1 MKTKITIIVMLFVTA
16 MSFAQKKWEPYHQF
30 SLDAGYTF
38 SSLKE
43 NQNPSRPLFAG
54 NGVNFGIGHRW
65 GDTWGITS
73 RIGFS
78 TGSLDDDGVES
89 IIRKRKKPPMLIPY
103 PDPPGSISWSQISVM
118 TGPSIR
124 LGKKHQFEFN
134 AMAGI
139 GINPSP
145 NSIRIDA
152 YEQDLFLETVYE
164 AKDKSVVG
172 MWQVNASYKLALLSK
187 KGKWLRMIG
196 GYGSNGATIGLSV
209 NIADQDCR
217 DIACYRCQG
226 AGCTGDMPTPPKA
239 N

>member
-1 MKTKITIIVMLFVTA
+1 

-43 NQNPSRPLFAG
+43 NQNPSRLLFAG

-65 GDTWGITS
+65 GDTWGIAS

-78 TGSLDDDGVES
+78 TGSLDDDGVAS
-89 IIRKRKKPPMLIPY
+89 ITARRKRPPFYIPI

-145 NSIRIDA
+145 NYVRVDA

-172 MWQVNASYKLALLSK
+172 MWQVNAKANVIKLTKNSSLGISA
-187 KGKWLRMIG
+187 
-196 GYGSNGATIGLSV
+196 GYGSNGLSV
-209 NIADQDCR
+209 GVSYDYVGHVTLLR
-217 DIACYRCQG
+217 
-226 AGCTGDMPTPPKA
+226 
-239 N
+239 

>member
-1 MKTKITIIVMLFVTA
+1 MLLITT

-30 SLDAGYTF
+30 SVDAGYTF

-54 NGVNFGIGHRW
+54 DGVNFGVSHRF
-65 GDTWGITS
+65 GDTWGVAS
-73 RIGFS
+73 RVGFT
-78 TGSLDDDGVES
+78 TGSLDNDGINNVTA
-89 IIRKRKKPPMLIPY
+89 RLRRPPNYINPKDALNY
-103 PDPPGSISWSQISVM
+103 SQISIM

-145 NSIRIDA
+145 NNVRIDA
-152 YEQDLFLETVYE
+152 YDEDVFLNTVYE

-187 KGKWLRMIG
+187 TGKWLRIMG
-196 GYGSNGATIGLSV
+196 GYGSNGATIGLGV

-217 DIACYRCQG
+217 GALCFRCRG
-226 AGCTGDMPTPPKA
+226 AGC
-239 N
+239 NEY

>member
-1 MKTKITIIVMLFVTA
+1 MLFVTT

-65 GDTWGITS
+65 GDTWGIAS

-78 TGSLDDDGVES
+78 TGSLDDDGVAS
-89 IIRKRKKPPMLIPY
+89 ITARRKRPPYYIPI

-145 NSIRIDA
+145 NYIRVDA

-172 MWQVNASYKLALLSK
+172 MWQVNAKSNVIKLTKNSFLGISA
-187 KGKWLRMIG
+187 
-196 GYGSNGATIGLSV
+196 GYGSNGLSV
-209 NIADQDCR
+209 GVSYDYVGHVTLLR
-217 DIACYRCQG
+217 
-226 AGCTGDMPTPPKA
+226 
-239 N
+239 

>member
-1 MKTKITIIVMLFVTA
+1 MKTKITIIVMLFATA

-38 SSLKE
+38 SSLKG
-43 NQNPSRPLFAG
+43 NSNPNRILFAG
-54 NGVNFGIGHRW
+54 DGVNFGVGHRW
-65 GDTWGITS
+65 GDTWGIAS

-78 TGSLDDDGVES
+78 TGKLDENG
-89 IIRKRKKPPMLIPY
+89 ITGRRKTPPRYIPI
-103 PDPPGSISWSQISVM
+103 PDPPGSVSWSQISVM

-145 NSIRIDA
+145 NYIRVDA

-172 MWQVNASYKLALLSK
+172 IWQVNASYKLALLSK
-187 KGKWLRMIG
+187 KGIWLNVIG
-196 GYGSNGATIGLSV
+196 GYGGNGMTIGAS
-209 NIADQDCR
+209 ADFSFKNLL
-217 DIACYRCQG
+217 G
-226 AGCTGDMPTPPKA
+226 SK
-239 N
+239 

>member
-1 MKTKITIIVMLFVTA
+1 MLLVTV

-43 NQNPSRPLFAG
+43 NQNPNQTLFAG

-65 GDTWGITS
+65 GDTWGIAS
-73 RIGFS
+73 RVGFS
-78 TGSLDDDGVES
+78 TGSLDDDGVAS
-89 IIRKRKKPPMLIPY
+89 ITARRKRPPFYIPV

-145 NSIRIDA
+145 NYIRVDA

-187 KGKWLRMIG
+187 TGKWLRIIG
-196 GYGSNGATIGLSV
+196 GYGSNGASIGLAV

-217 DIACYRCQG
+217 GMLCFRCRG
-226 AGCTGDMPTPPKA
+226 AGC
-239 N
+239 NEY

>member
-1 MKTKITIIVMLFVTA
+1 MLLQALSGTRKAIKSRENQKQSIMKTKIKIIALLFVTA

-38 SSLKE
+38 SSLKG
-43 NQNPSRPLFAG
+43 NSNPNRILFAG
-54 NGVNFGIGHRW
+54 DGVNFGVGHRW
-65 GDTWGITS
+65 GDTWGIAS

-78 TGSLDDDGVES
+78 TGKLDENG
-89 IIRKRKKPPMLIPY
+89 IIRRRKTPPRYIPI

-145 NSIRIDA
+145 NYIRVDA
-152 YEQDLFLETVYE
+152 YEQDVFLETVYE
-164 AKDKSVVG
+164 GKDKSIVG
-172 MWQVNASYKLALLSK
+172 MWQVNAKSNVIKLTKNSFLGISA
-187 KGKWLRMIG
+187 
-196 GYGSNGATIGLSV
+196 GYGSNGLSV
-209 NIADQDCR
+209 GVTYDYVGHVTLLR
-217 DIACYRCQG
+217 
-226 AGCTGDMPTPPKA
+226 
-239 N
+239 

>member
-1 MKTKITIIVMLFVTA
+1 MLFVTA

-54 NGVNFGIGHRW
+54 DGVNFGVGHRF
-65 GDTWGITS
+65 GDTWGIAS

-78 TGSLDDDGVES
+78 TGSLDDDGVEN
-89 IIRKRKKPPMLIPY
+89 ITARLKKPPFYIPI
-103 PDPPGSISWSQISVM
+103 PDPPGSLSWSQISVM

-139 GINPSP
+139 GINPST
-145 NSIRIDA
+145 NYVRVDA
-152 YEQDLFLETVYE
+152 YEQNLFLETVYE

-172 MWQVNASYKLALLSK
+172 MWQVNAKSNVIKLTKNSFLGISA
-187 KGKWLRMIG
+187 
-196 GYGSNGATIGLSV
+196 GYGSNGLSV
-209 NIADQDCR
+209 GVSYDYVGHVTLLR
-217 DIACYRCQG
+217 
-226 AGCTGDMPTPPKA
+226 
-239 N
+239 

>member
-43 NQNPSRPLFAG
+43 NQNPSQLLFAG

-65 GDTWGITS
+65 GDTWGIAS

-78 TGSLDDDGVES
+78 TGSLDDDGVAS
-89 IIRKRKKPPMLIPY
+89 ITARRKRPPYYIPI

-145 NSIRIDA
+145 NYIRVDA
-152 YEQDLFLETVYE
+152 YEQNLFLETVYE

-172 MWQVNASYKLALLSK
+172 MWQVNAKSNLIKLTKNSFLGISA
-187 KGKWLRMIG
+187 
-196 GYGSNGATIGLSV
+196 GYGSNGLSV
-209 NIADQDCR
+209 GVTYDYVGHVTLLR
-217 DIACYRCQG
+217 
-226 AGCTGDMPTPPKA
+226 
-239 N
+239 

>member
-1 MKTKITIIVMLFVTA
+1 MLFVTA

-43 NQNPSRPLFAG
+43 NQNPSRLLFAG

-65 GDTWGITS
+65 GDTWGIAS

-78 TGSLDDDGVES
+78 TGSLDDDGVAS
-89 IIRKRKKPPMLIPY
+89 ITRKRKTPPRYIPI

-145 NSIRIDA
+145 NYIRVDA

-187 KGKWLRMIG
+187 TGKWLRIIG
-196 GYGSNGATIGLSV
+196 GYGSNGATIGLAI
-209 NIADQDCR
+209 NIADQDCHG
-217 DIACYRCQG
+217 APCYRCQG

>member
-1 MKTKITIIVMLFVTA
+1 MKTKITIVVMLLVTV

-43 NQNPSRPLFAG
+43 NQNPNQTLFAG

-65 GDTWGITS
+65 GDTWGIAS
-73 RIGFS
+73 RVGFS
-78 TGSLDDDGVES
+78 TGSLDDDGVAS
-89 IIRKRKKPPMLIPY
+89 ITARRKRPPFYIPV

-145 NSIRIDA
+145 NYIRVDA

-187 KGKWLRMIG
+187 TGKWLRIIG
-196 GYGSNGATIGLSV
+196 GYGSNGASIGLAV

-217 DIACYRCQG
+217 GMLCFRCRG
-226 AGCTGDMPTPPKA
+226 AGC
-239 N
+239 NEY

>member
-1 MKTKITIIVMLFVTA
+1 MLFVTA

-65 GDTWGITS
+65 GDTWGIAS

-78 TGSLDDDGVES
+78 TGSLDDDGVAS
-89 IIRKRKKPPMLIPY
+89 ITARRKRPPYYIPI

-145 NSIRIDA
+145 NYIRVDA

-172 MWQVNASYKLALLSK
+172 MWQVNASVRAFAVPKLGSLYLTA
-187 KGKWLRMIG
+187 
-196 GYGSNGATIGLSV
+196 GYGTNGGMLG
-209 NIADQDCR
+209 IAAQVCWGAPCCR
-217 DIACYRCQG
+217 CPG
-226 AGCTGDMPTPPKA
+226 AGCNSCEPVKTEPVKK
-239 N
+239 

>member
-1 MKTKITIIVMLFVTA
+1 MLFVTA

-65 GDTWGITS
+65 GDTWGIAS

-78 TGSLDDDGVES
+78 TGSLDDDGVAS
-89 IIRKRKKPPMLIPY
+89 ITARRKRPPYYIPI

-145 NSIRIDA
+145 NYIRVDA

-187 KGKWLRMIG
+187 TGKWLRIIG
-196 GYGSNGATIGLSV
+196 GYGSNGATIGLAV

-226 AGCTGDMPTPPKA
+226 VGCTGDMPTPPKA

>member
-1 MKTKITIIVMLFVTA
+1 MIVMLFVTA

-30 SLDAGYTF
+30 SMDAGYTL

-54 NGVNFGIGHRW
+54 NGVNFGVGHRW
-65 GDTWGITS
+65 GDTWGIAS

-78 TGSLDDDGVES
+78 TGYLDDDGVAN
-89 IIRKRKKPPMLIPY
+89 ITARRKRPPFYIPI

-145 NSIRIDA
+145 NYVRVDA

-172 MWQVNASYKLALLSK
+172 MWQVNAKSNVIKLTKNSFLGISA
-187 KGKWLRMIG
+187 
-196 GYGSNGATIGLSV
+196 GYGSNGLSIGVSYDYVGHVTLL
-209 NIADQDCR
+209 R
-217 DIACYRCQG
+217 
-226 AGCTGDMPTPPKA
+226 
-239 N
+239 

>member
-1 MKTKITIIVMLFVTA
+1 MLLVTA

-65 GDTWGITS
+65 GDTWGIAS

-78 TGSLDDDGVES
+78 TGSLDDDGVAS
-89 IIRKRKKPPMLIPY
+89 ITARRKRPPYYIPI

-145 NSIRIDA
+145 NYIRVDA

-172 MWQVNASYKLALLSK
+172 MWQVNAKSNVIKLTKNSFLGISA
-187 KGKWLRMIG
+187 
-196 GYGSNGATIGLSV
+196 GYGSNGLSV
-209 NIADQDCR
+209 GVSYDYVGHVTLLR
-217 DIACYRCQG
+217 
-226 AGCTGDMPTPPKA
+226 
-239 N
+239 

>member
-1 MKTKITIIVMLFVTA
+1 MLFVTA
-16 MSFAQKKWEPYHQF
+16 MSFAQKKREPYHQF

-43 NQNPSRPLFAG
+43 NQNPNQLLFAG
-54 NGVNFGIGHRW
+54 DGVNFGVGHRW
-65 GDTWGITS
+65 GDTWGIAS

-78 TGSLDDDGVES
+78 TGSLDDDGVAS
-89 IIRKRKKPPMLIPY
+89 ITARRKRPPFYIPV

-145 NSIRIDA
+145 NYIRVDA
-152 YEQDLFLETVYE
+152 YEQQDLFLETVYE
-164 AKDKSVVG
+164 AKDKIVVG
-172 MWQVNASYKLALLSK
+172 MWQANASYKLALLSK
-187 KGKWLRMIG
+187 KGTWLRIIG
-196 GYGSNGATIGLSV
+196 GYGSNGATIGFGVTLR
-209 NIADQDCR
+209 DCHG
-217 DIACYRCQG
+217 APCFRCPG
-226 AGCTGDMPTPPKA
+226 AGCNP
-239 N
+239 